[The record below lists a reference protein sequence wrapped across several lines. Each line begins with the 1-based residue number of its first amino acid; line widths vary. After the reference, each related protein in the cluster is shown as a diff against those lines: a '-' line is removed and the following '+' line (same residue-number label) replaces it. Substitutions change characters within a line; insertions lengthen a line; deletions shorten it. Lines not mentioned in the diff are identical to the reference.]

1 MVPQLAVVDTL
12 GNKESNANWAKEPN
26 LKLSQVCPKPT
37 LTSPDHKQDNL
48 SVTAAPTNIIPHS
61 PKTTFKGGEP
71 VSSTVS
77 DTPTSTNGNEKKSEN
92 MAGGDQQMP
101 DLCLKSQGV
110 GEAGGEQS
118 DANANMR
125 MISLADEKEM
135 CKSGLSSAV
144 AASKVDKPT
153 NDCRTK
159 ASGTTKDECAKP
171 GGLGSRSSAAKATV
185 IEDSNKN
192 VSANNPNL
200 NALVTPQRESKG
212 GVSAGVNKDPAAPQE
227 SKELHH
233 MHTYPQSSVCPQE
246 THKTKQT
253 TETTPAPTTTAPTK
267 TAPTK
272 TAPTTTAPTTTAPT
286 TPAPTKTAPT
296 TPAPTKTAP
305 TKTAPTTPTP
315 TTTAPTKAAPTK
327 TAPTTTAPT
336 TPTPTTTAPTTTAPT
351 TTASTTPLIKKEDT
365 KNSSSAHPKEDFQPA
380 KTPQVSSDKHQPMS
394 SQKDSSAQPQAMQN
408 MPTDGQVAEEPSQ
421 TDTAVFEGQQPEPP
435 CKLYREAS
443 TMTSSLS
450 STPVKQCHDMEV
462 QAVAN
467 TCNKAVCTSPSLL
480 PFAVTRRPSGAGAVP
495 REEAQT
501 LAVYQVD
508 GGMDLHQLNI
518 DPKSEKLTVE
528 AELCP
533 NQNTSMVLSQQ
544 QDSRLGAKP
553 KEGSALCNIQPVYQI
568 NIEHSNHKEP
578 GESGNSQYK
587 TGVQAA
593 KTATAEASTFK
604 SGTPPETAG
613 TTKPGSA
620 DSNNAV
626 LSQATVTTK
635 ATSTSATANT
645 TTKSDTAKQKAAEKT
660 KTKETKSSKDKIKP
674 ERNEEEDDQSGKQ
687 KGKSVHDVVW
697 DEQGMTWEVYGAS
710 VDPESL
716 GFAIQSHLQCKIK
729 EQERKLMAQ
738 TSFRK
743 SISGVDSPQ
752 HGRKNKRRQQNIFR
766 SMLQN
771 VRRPNCCV
779 RPPPSSVLE

>member
-1 MVPQLAVVDTL
+1 MGTNPKRTVTVQMVPQLAVVDTL

-253 TETTPAPTTTAPTK
+253 TETTPAP
-267 TAPTK
+267 
-272 TAPTTTAPTTTAPT
+272 
-286 TPAPTKTAPT
+286 
-296 TPAPTKTAP
+296 
-305 TKTAPTTPTP
+305 
-315 TTTAPTKAAPTK
+315 
-327 TAPTTTAPT
+327 
-336 TPTPTTTAPTTTAPT
+336 
-351 TTASTTPLIKKEDT
+351 TTPLIKKEDT